1 VLWLLWG
8 FISLASAGQQPESLG
23 SKRHRGVISN
33 VIFRPRSVDVHDR
46 KRKKKKKKEEDW

>member
-33 VIFRPRSVDVHDR
+33 VFRPRSVDVHDR